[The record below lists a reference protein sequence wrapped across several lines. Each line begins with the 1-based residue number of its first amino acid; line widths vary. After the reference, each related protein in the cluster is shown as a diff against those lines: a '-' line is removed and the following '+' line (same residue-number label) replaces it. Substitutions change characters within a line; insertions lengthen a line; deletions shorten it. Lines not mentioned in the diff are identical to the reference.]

1 MLINGQPFS
10 KEGPIYC
17 IIMVQLMSQMVL
29 FIVQNNHNL
38 WLKQH
43 QLLAKRALFIAIII
57 VKHSYIYSQNSAL
70 LR

>member
-1 MLINGQPFS
+1 MPKQR
-10 KEGPIYC
+10 
-17 IIMVQLMSQMVL
+17 QLMSQMVL